1 MDRYISTVQK
11 RIGLLISII
20 GILVVINNII
30 DRSRSGDL
38 IYIFYSISVA
48 FVFACTVPFIISIF
62 VESPILKALQVLT
75 FIAMGTA
82 NIMQSYQE
90 FYGPAMFLAAW
101 LVMRNYGFLD
111 KHAKIKNTLMI
122 LFIAVLSQISARIHQ
137 PQKIFAGLNTL
148 YYALF
153 LIILI
158 LIIWRDTLKQQEF
171 LKKEN
176 LSLQTNYK
184 KMAAQIAELE
194 EGRKPYDLKAVKI
207 SPAEERVI
215 EALTVYKA
223 SNREIAERLNIA
235 ESTVKLHLY
244 NIFNKIGVDN
254 RFTIIDLCKYNFK

>member
-11 RIGLLISII
+11 SIGLLISIV

-30 DRSRSGDL
+30 DRARTGGFV
-38 IYIFYSISVA
+38 YIVTGLSVW

-62 VESPILKALQVLT
+62 VEGRILKILQVLT
-75 FIAMGTA
+75 FVAMGTG
-82 NIMQSYQE
+82 NILQSYQE

-101 LVMRNYGFLD
+101 LLMRHYGFLD
-111 KHAKIKNTLMI
+111 SHARVKNTLLI
-122 LFIAVLSQISARIHQ
+122 LFISILSQISARIHQ
-137 PQKIFAGLNTL
+137 PHKIFAGLNTL

-153 LIILI
+153 LVLLI
-158 LIIWRDTLKQQEF
+158 LIIWRDTMKQQEF

-184 KMAAQIAELE
+184 KLANQLAELE
-194 EGRKPYDLKAVKI
+194 EERRPYDLKAVKV

-244 NIFNKIGVDN
+244 NICNKIGVDN
-254 RFTIIDLCKYNFK
+254 RFAIIDLCKYNFQ